1 MFFGYGLAKIEAPM
15 EYKANNAILANRA
28 LVHTTDN
35 FQGNVSQELPR
46 ICLEIYALDSL
57 GMLNASLIEDEVMKI
72 FVQVIN
78 RAIEQPNNATSVDDL
93 VLPNNITGSEL
104 IKFMNTCGK
113 LGITLMNRFAALEGV
128 DPDLIGDDLTFNW
141 IRCDTIGENSSNT
154 LLDQLWGRPY
164 LNRTQLKPDVQE
176 SDAVSRWRLHAA
188 ELFNKTFDTLVNT
201 TGAARASISAYE
213 YAVNNADGFDHCYPN
228 SAAGAWFWF
237 TVMTT
242 IGYGNATPETKGGRA
257 MIYTLGFLSIL
268 MFAIILGTAGT
279 IIVTI
284 WDDFIDRTKLHQL
297 NIPWV
302 ACVFWGF
309 CYYAWLLAIAVVTQN
324 WKNARLGDDM
334 EFSEAYWF
342 SYISTTTV
350 GFGDY
355 YLQPDV
361 ILRQDLITFP
371 LMFLTGFVLLANF
384 FVKLTELLT
393 SLVPTHRR
401 SLEEILIESKVP
413 CMPESVKKG
422 IKIITDTEHVKKG
435 IKIITDVTHT
445 SQLRR
450 GGKPQEESNSE
461 IDNEQQRQTYPQ
473 GESVLFDVGEGWKG
487 SITSRSQQSYV
498 A

>member
-1 MFFGYGLAKIEAPM
+1 MTEREKQEQAISASPVANDIVADSSDGASVNNIIETGQDVNLNENIDTSEDEQEHQGRCSRWMYHHRLGWLARLPGHWPRTFALIFGVIIPLFLLILVSMFFGYGLAKIEAPM
-15 EYKANNAILANRA
+15 EYEANNAILANRA
-28 LVHTTDN
+28 LVHATDN

-46 ICLEIYALDSL
+46 ICLEIYASDSL
-57 GMLNASLIEDEVMKI
+57 GMLNASLIEDEVTNI

-78 RAIEQPNNATSVDDL
+78 HVIKQPNNATSVDDL
-93 VLPNNITGSEL
+93 VLPDNITGSEL
-104 IKFMNTCGK
+104 MQFMNTCGK
-113 LGITLMNRFAALEGV
+113 LGITLMNRFAALVGV
-128 DPDLIGDDLTFNW
+128 DHDLIGGDLTFNW

-176 SDAVSRWRLHAA
+176 SGAVSRWRLHAA
-188 ELFNKTFDTLVNT
+188 ELFNETFGRLVNT

-242 IGYGNATPETKGGRA
+242 IGYGNATPETEGGRA

-279 IIVTI
+279 IIVSI

-355 YLQPDV
+355 YLEP
-361 ILRQDLITFP
+361 
-371 LMFLTGFVLLANF
+371 G
-384 FVKLTELLT
+384 T
-393 SLVPTHRR
+393 S
-401 SLEEILIESKVP
+401 
-413 CMPESVKKG
+413 
-422 IKIITDTEHVKKG
+422 
-435 IKIITDVTHT
+435 
-445 SQLRR
+445 
-450 GGKPQEESNSE
+450 
-461 IDNEQQRQTYPQ
+461 
-473 GESVLFDVGEGWKG
+473 
-487 SITSRSQQSYV
+487 
-498 A
+498 